1 MFLTEFWGIHI
12 FPTPGGTSVA
22 HILGGRHRQ
31 MKLTLPE
38 SNTRKVAFKILYCK
52 NYKVSLWPLVAD
64 SHGPESCSTYVILL
78 VVYKRNIFGSFW
90 NCWACTGAHCGCL
103 VTTSC
108 YRDTTTAVYTISY
121 NW

>member
-78 VVYKRNIFGSFW
+78 VVYKRNIFGSYW
-90 NCWACTGAHCGCL
+90 NCWACTGARCDCL
-103 VTTSC
+103 ATTWSM
-108 YRDTTTAVYTISY
+108 RGHY
-121 NW
+121 NSHIYY